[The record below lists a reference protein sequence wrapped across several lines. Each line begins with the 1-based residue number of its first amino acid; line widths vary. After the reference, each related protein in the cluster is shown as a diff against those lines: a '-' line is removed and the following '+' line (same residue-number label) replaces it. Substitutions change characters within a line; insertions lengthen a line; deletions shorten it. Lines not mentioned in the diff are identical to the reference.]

1 MERDR
6 EAVAFCPGHI
16 SGWFKPVFIVSEGLP
31 GSVGGGIVIDRGVE
45 STAVPSDETR
55 VTCLYTGSDGSVL
68 KTVKG
73 SSPVEHALKTAGI
86 TAEIVTRSDLPPESG
101 FGLSGAAII
110 SSLAAA
116 SRVSG
121 IRLSKEQI
129 FRIAYETEVSLRT
142 GLGDVPAI
150 AGGGYVCRRSP
161 GLKGEIIRRYD
172 MDEPIFVLNFGPLP
186 TAGVLGEENAVKR
199 IEDAYSGNCPGSP
212 AEFFR
217 TAGEF
222 SERSGFITPEVRDVL
237 SACASKKI
245 PAFMTMLGNGVAAYG
260 KNASAVL
267 RDFGT
272 PEEMHMSKT
281 GFTGDGED
289 KI

>member
-16 SGWFKPVFIVSEGLP
+16 SGWFKPLCIDAEGLP

-45 STAVPSDETR
+45 STADPSDEIG
-55 VTCLYTGSDGSVL
+55 VTCLYTGNDGSVL
-68 KTVKG
+68 KKVEG
-73 SSPVEHALKTAGI
+73 SLPVEHALRAAGI
-86 TAEIVTRSDLPPESG
+86 TGEIVTRSDLPPESG

-116 SRVSG
+116 SGISG
-121 IRLSKEQI
+121 IHLSKDRI
-129 FRIAYETEVSLRT
+129 FDIAYNTEVSLRT

-172 MDEPIFVLNFGPLP
+172 MEQPIFVLNFGPLP
-186 TAGVLGEENAVKR
+186 TAGVLREENAVKR
-199 IEDAYSGNCPGSP
+199 IEDAYSGRCPGSP
-212 AEFFR
+212 EEFFR

-237 SACASKKI
+237 SACASENI

-267 RDFGT
+267 LDFGE
-272 PEEMHMSKT
+272 PEVLHMSKT
-281 GFTGDGED
+281 GFTGDGGD
-289 KI
+289 KK